1 MPNGMPLWGQ
11 RLCRRDRNLLVDAQ
25 QLNHAHHLGLHISAA
40 KALTV
45 VDRVVRGAHEHANA
59 RRIDVAHLGK
69 IELNGLSGLLERQ
82 VDSIAQ
88 AIGVRDIDLAGYR
101 RPISFLREIVYGLRK
116 EPYIAVERVDKYGK
130 KCSKTPWMLKD
141 NIASWTWRGYE
152 GKPAVVDVYS
162 DAQEVE
168 LFLNGKSLGRK
179 AAGEAHGFTASFETC
194 YEPGVLEAVSYQDG
208 RETGRHLLC
217 TAGEEVLLHVA
228 ADQKELRADG
238 EDLCFLTMHLC
249 DAKGTPDLYGKRRI
263 HIEVEGAGTLAAFG
277 NADPQSVESY
287 DAPCWETY
295 DGYALAAVRAGR
307 EKGEISVTI

>member
-1 MPNGMPLWGQ
+1 MERATLEANYP
-11 RLCRRDRNLLVDAQ
+11 DRTAY
-25 QLNHAHHLGLHISAA
+25 
-40 KALTV
+40 
-45 VDRVVRGAHEHANA
+45 
-59 RRIDVAHLGK
+59 
-69 IELNGLSGLLERQ
+69 
-82 VDSIAQ
+82 
-88 AIGVRDIDLAGYR
+88 IGDIDLAGYR

-295 DGYALAAVRAGR
+295 DGYALAAVRAGG
-307 EKGEISVTI
+307 EKGEISVTIWMEGQEEQRQKILIPVNEK

>member
-1 MPNGMPLWGQ
+1 
-11 RLCRRDRNLLVDAQ
+11 
-25 QLNHAHHLGLHISAA
+25 
-40 KALTV
+40 
-45 VDRVVRGAHEHANA
+45 
-59 RRIDVAHLGK
+59 
-69 IELNGLSGLLERQ
+69 
-82 VDSIAQ
+82 
-88 AIGVRDIDLAGYR
+88 
-101 RPISFLREIVYGLRK
+101 
-116 EPYIAVERVDKYGK
+116 
-130 KCSKTPWMLKD
+130 MLKD

-179 AAGEAHGFTASFETC
+179 PAGEAHGFTASFETC

-295 DGYALAAVRAGR
+295 DGYALAAVRAGG
-307 EKGEISVTI
+307 EKGEISVTIWKEGQEEQRQKILIPVNEK